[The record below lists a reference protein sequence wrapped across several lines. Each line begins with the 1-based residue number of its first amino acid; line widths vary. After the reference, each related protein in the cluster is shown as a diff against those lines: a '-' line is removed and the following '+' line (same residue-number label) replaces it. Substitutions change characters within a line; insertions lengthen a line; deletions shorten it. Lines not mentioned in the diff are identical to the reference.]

1 MSTITWI
8 VIVLIVISIA
18 VTVTE
23 VGLRFGMLEK
33 GRGER
38 AGVTRAGISGGVR
51 SVVRW
56 GKGVEEGRETKMDL
70 GKRNFSR
77 GDFNARQLQSIC
89 GADILGEKIG
99 EL

>member
-8 VIVLIVISIA
+8 IIVLIVVSIA

-33 GRGER
+33 GKGNSGFDV
-38 AGVTRAGISGGVR
+38 GVVGG
-51 SVVRW
+51 SEW
-56 GKGVEEGRETKMDL
+56 QAW
-70 GKRNFSR
+70 NFSR
-77 GDFNARQLQSIC
+77 GDFSERQLREIC
-89 GADILGEKIG
+89 GVGIVPERIV